1 MINKTTQINQTT
13 GDINYLVIEYL
24 KSIPFNDNNKKEQ
37 LIQNV
42 SIYIFNNKIFIFVFL
57 CYDLI

>member
-24 KSIPFNDNNKKEQ
+24 KSIRFNDNNKKEQ

-42 SIYIFNNKIFIFVFL
+42 SIYIFNNKIFIFVLL

>member
-1 MINKTTQINQTT
+1 MINKTTQISQST

-37 LIQNV
+37 LIQKV
-42 SIYIFNNKIFIFVFL
+42 SKYIFNNKIFIFVLL
-57 CYDLI
+57 CYD

>member
-13 GDINYLVIEYL
+13 VDINYLVIEYL

-42 SIYIFNNKIFIFVFL
+42 SIYIFNNKIFIFVLL

>member
-1 MINKTTQINQTT
+1 MINKTTQINQTI

-42 SIYIFNNKIFIFVFL
+42 SIYIFNNKIFIFVLL

>member
-1 MINKTTQINQTT
+1 MINKTTQINQTA

-42 SIYIFNNKIFIFVFL
+42 SIYIFNNKIFIFVLL

>member
-42 SIYIFNNKIFIFVFL
+42 SIYIFNNKIFIFVLL

>member
-42 SIYIFNNKIFIFVFL
+42 SIYIFNNKIFIFVLL
-57 CYDLI
+57 CYD